1 MSTLGKLARRLRRH
15 ARRRDSFEYTFE
27 NTFVFK
33 PDDVVI
39 VSYPKSGST
48 WLRFIIANLL
58 NKTFAKSYE
67 EVDFLRMQLIVPEI
81 SSDACRN
88 GANFATL
95 PSPRVMRSHGLYNRN
110 FPNVIYILRDPR
122 DTLLSYYYHFKKF
135 HHFDGTLL
143 DFLQSDARKVEWDQH
158 VNSWIFQNP
167 SLGNLCMVR
176 YEDMLKHTFVE
187 VEKVVRFAGLNRT
200 PADIHDAVS
209 RSGFNKLREL
219 EEKKGLGYVNDQ
231 NKDIRFIREGKNG
244 AWQERFG
251 CAEKTFVK
259 EKLGTILIRTGYES
273 SFLW

>member
-1 MSTLGKLARRLRRH
+1 MSTIRKLTQRLRRH
-15 ARRRDSFEYTFE
+15 ERHRDSFEDTFD
-27 NTFVFK
+27 FK

-58 NKTFAKSYE
+58 NKTFPKSHE

-81 SSDACRN
+81 SLDACRN
-88 GANFATL
+88 GADFAVL
-95 PSPRVMRSHGLYNRN
+95 SSPRVMRSHALYNRR

-122 DTLLSYYYHFKKF
+122 DVLLSYYYHFQKF

-143 DFLQSDARKVEWDQH
+143 DFLRSDVRKVEWDEH

-167 SLGNLCMVR
+167 CLDNLCVVR
-176 YEDMLKHTFVE
+176 YEDMLNDTFVE
-187 VEKVVRFAGLNRT
+187 VEKMLRFAGLSLT
-200 PADIHDAVS
+200 PPDIHGAVEK
-209 RSGFNKLREL
+209 SGFNRLREL
-219 EEKKGLGYVNDQ
+219 EERKGLGYVDDPK
-231 NKDIRFIREGKNG
+231 KDIRFIREGRKG
-244 AWQERFG
+244 AWQEGFG
-251 CAEKTFVK
+251 RAEKTYVK